1 MAEGLVAMNRIESQA
16 LEHSHLEDEVDPRK
30 SDEHG
35 EEEDNDARVESQDV
49 AKRHQGKAFPTELL
63 TSGIVDGQ
71 LLYQGTKQLELWR
84 LPFLS
89 SHVSHIEEEVELLE
103 PLLSVPMKALHSP
116 LQLNTCIELAAF
128 LAQRHPKMDV
138 AIIVGNSALARMAI
152 EARPEDDEENPDA
165 PNGIE
170 PDGYA
175 DVDAD
180 EPELATKAVE
190 NPAYERCLPRHSS
203 QLPVCTVVPVRPNEE
218 QHSDDVVP
226 KVRGSEEE
234 SRSTSDDDTHQGDY
248 NGMNMQPT
256 EEERPQVARGASDVE
271 FEVALY
277 VTRLHGRKDTLLQ
290 IEFHSTFSRLAIA
303 QASWLWSFGLTKT
316 FIRIRFLRRTQDDGS
331 PGSLSGW
338 GSN

>member
-1 MAEGLVAMNRIESQA
+1 MNRIESQA
-16 LEHSHLEDEVDPRK
+16 LEHSHLEDEVNPRK

-35 EEEDNDARVESQDV
+35 EEEDYDASVESQDV

-63 TSGIVDGQ
+63 TSRVIDGQ
-71 LLYQGTKQLELWR
+71 LLYQGTKQLELRR
-84 LPFLS
+84 LTLLCA
-89 SHVSHIEEEVELLE
+89 HIAYIKEEVELLE

-116 LQLNTCIELAAF
+116 LQLNTCIEFASLF
-128 LAQRHPKMDV
+128 SKSHPKVNV

-152 EARPEDDEENPDA
+152 EARPKDDEENPDA

-180 EPELATKAVE
+180 EPEFATKTVE
-190 NPAYERCLPRHSS
+190 NPAHERCLPCHSS

-218 QHSDDVVP
+218 QHSDDVVS
-226 KVRGSEEE
+226 KVCGSEEK
-234 SRSTSDDDTHQGDY
+234 SRRAANDDTHQGDH
-248 NGMNMQPT
+248 NGMDMQPT
-256 EEERPQVARGASDVE
+256 EEERPQIARGASDVE

-290 IEFHSTFSRLAIA
+290 AHSNDISPKNSGRWKSGFSVLMGF
-303 QASWLWSFGLTKT
+303 QLMK
-316 FIRIRFLRRTQDDGS
+316 
-331 PGSLSGW
+331 
-338 GSN
+338 